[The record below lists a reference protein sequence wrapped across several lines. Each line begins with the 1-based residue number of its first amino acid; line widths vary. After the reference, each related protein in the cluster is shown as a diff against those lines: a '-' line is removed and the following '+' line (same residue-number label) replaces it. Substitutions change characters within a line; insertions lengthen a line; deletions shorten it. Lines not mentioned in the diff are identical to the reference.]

1 MLFTRKREIL
11 FRFQKKLA
19 ENVSFVL
26 KSSKIFQK
34 LNFNGRLL
42 LELGWK
48 KGGFRATTA
57 NESQFTT

>member
-11 FRFQKKLA
+11 FRFPKKLA

-42 LELGWK
+42 LELG
-48 KGGFRATTA
+48 
-57 NESQFTT
+57 